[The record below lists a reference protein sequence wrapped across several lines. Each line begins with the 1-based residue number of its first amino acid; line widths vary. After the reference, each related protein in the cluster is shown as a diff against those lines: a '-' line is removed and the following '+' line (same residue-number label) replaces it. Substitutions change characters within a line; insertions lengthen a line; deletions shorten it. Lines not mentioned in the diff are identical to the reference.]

1 MKMYLDIEYLGDK
14 PLEKEYLKLVE
25 IILDYDHHYHVLDQ
39 AKISDYDYDM
49 LYKKLE
55 TLEFEH
61 PDLKVSYSPTT
72 RVGAELSKGF
82 TKESHQFQLMSLSN
96 VYNDDELDDWIQR
109 CAKTLPQNT
118 QFSFVAETKFDGLSI
133 ALYYKNGLLD
143 KAVTRGD
150 GKTGELVT
158 DNVRTIRSI
167 PLKIDFLQDLVLR
180 AEILMTKQEF
190 ADLNE
195 SQIAQGLK
203 VFANPRNAAAG
214 AIRQL
219 NSEITSQRKLCAF
232 VYDAL
237 NREELG
243 LESHEETLKFLK
255 SLGFVT
261 DPQAQRCNTLAE
273 LSEFY
278 LKVGKLRDTLPY
290 DIDGVVNKVNE
301 YALYEYMGFTGKSP
315 RYAIAFK
322 YEPEQM
328 ETQVINIDVQVGRTG
343 VLTPVAEFVPV
354 FLAGSTIRFASLHNW
369 DEIQN
374 KDVRIGDFVKIEKA
388 GDIIPQVVT
397 VLKEKRDGSEKVLAP
412 PSHCPVCNSEAVR
425 RENEVAYRCI
435 NFYCSSQ
442 SLERLKHF
450 VSRDALNI
458 RGIGTSVLEQL
469 LELKLLTN
477 PMDLF
482 SLSQDD
488 FLRLKETKEKSA
500 NNFFEAI
507 SKCQKVPLSRF
518 IYSLGI
524 PFIGLQT
531 AVIFAEHFTS
541 FEKFKTASFERLLEI
556 DGVGEKMADSC
567 FLFLQSE
574 YFTSI
579 EEKRE
584 EFQIEIL
591 TEEKVEI
598 EGGFSGETIC
608 FTGTLLEMKRKQAQE
623 IAKKYG
629 ALIATTITKKTT
641 LLVCG
646 EKAGSKRKKAI
657 DLGIK
662 IIEELDYI
670 NTVEN
675 FRKSRI
681 NE

>member
-1 MKMYLDIEYLGDK
+1 MKEEYLD
-14 PLEKEYLKLVE
+14 LVHK
-25 IILDYDHHYHVLDQ
+25 ILDFDHHYHVLDQ

-55 TLEFEH
+55 KLEMDY
-61 PDLKVSYSPTT
+61 PDLKVDFSPTT
-72 RVGAELSKGF
+72 RVGAELSRGF
-82 TKESHQFQLMSLSN
+82 NKQAHRHHLMSLSN
-96 VYNDDELDDWIQR
+96 VYNEDELNDWMER
-109 CAKTLPQNT
+109 CAKTLPQAAR
-118 QFSFVAETKFDGLSI
+118 FSFVAETKFDGLSI
-133 ALYYKNGLLD
+133 ALYYKNGVLEQAL
-143 KAVTRGD
+143 TRGD

-158 DNVRTIRSI
+158 ENVRTIRTI
-167 PLKIDFLQDLVLR
+167 PLKINFEKDLVLR
-180 AEILMTKQEF
+180 AEILMKKQDF

-195 SQIAQGLK
+195 SQISQGLK

-219 NSEITSQRKLCAF
+219 DSSITSKRNLCAF
-232 VYDAL
+232 VYDVL

-243 LESHEETLKFLK
+243 LESHEETLNFLD

-261 DPQAQRCNTLAE
+261 DPQAKKCTNLQE
-273 LSEFY
+273 LTAFY
-278 LKVGKLRDTLPY
+278 NKIGDLRESLPY

-301 YALYEYMGFTGKSP
+301 YNLYEYMGFTGKSP

-322 YEPEQM
+322 YEPEQI

-343 VLTPVAEFVPV
+343 VLTPVAEFSPV

-397 VLKEKRDGSEKVLAP
+397 VLKEKRTGSELILDP
-412 PSHCPVCNSEAVR
+412 PQVCPVCNAKAIR
-425 RENEVAYRCI
+425 RENEVAYRCD

-442 SLERLKHF
+442 NLERLKHF

-469 LELKLLTN
+469 LELKLVEN

-482 SLSQDD
+482 SLSLDD

-500 NNFFEAI
+500 TNFYEAI
-507 SKCQKVPLSRF
+507 SKSRSIPLSRY

-531 AVIFAEHFTS
+531 AVLLAEHFVS
-541 FEKFKTASFERLLEI
+541 LDKFKSCSLDVLKEV
-556 DGVGEKMADSC
+556 DGVGDKMAESC
-567 FLFLQSE
+567 SLFLESD
-574 YFTSI
+574 YFKSI
-579 EEKRE
+579 EEKRIFE
-584 EFQIEIL
+584 SIEIL
-591 TEEKVEI
+591 QEEKVEI
-598 EGGFSGETIC
+598 EGGFSGEVVC

-629 ALIATTITKKTT
+629 ALISTSITKTTT

-646 EKAGSKRKKAI
+646 EKAGSKRKKAQ

-670 NTVEN
+670 DLVES
-675 FRKSRI
+675 FRKNS
-681 NE
+681 

>member
-1 MKMYLDIEYLGDK
+1 MKEEYL
-14 PLEKEYLKLVE
+14 ELVHR
-25 IILDYDHHYHVLDQ
+25 ILDYDHHYHVLDQ
-39 AKISDYDYDM
+39 AKISDFDYDM

-55 TLEFEH
+55 MFEIDH
-61 PDLKVSYSPTT
+61 PEVKVDFSPTT

-82 TKESHQFQLMSLSN
+82 SKQAHQHHLMSLSN
-96 VYNDDELDDWIQR
+96 VYNEEELDDWIQR
-109 CAKTLPQNT
+109 CAKTLPQAAK
-118 QFSFVAETKFDGLSI
+118 FSFVAETKFDGLSI
-133 ALYYKNGLLD
+133 ALYYKNGVLHQAL
-143 KAVTRGD
+143 TRGD

-158 DNVRTIRSI
+158 ENVRTIRSI
-167 PLKIDFLQDLVLR
+167 PLKIDFEKDLVLR
-180 AEILMTKQEF
+180 AEILMKKQDF

-195 SQIAQGLK
+195 NQIAQGLK

-219 NSEITSQRKLCAF
+219 NSSVTAKRNLCAF

-243 LESHEETLKFLK
+243 LESHEETLEFLA

-261 DPQAQRCNTLAE
+261 DPQATKCTSLDELA
-273 LSEFY
+273 SFY
-278 LKVGKLRDTLPY
+278 NKVGELRESLPY

-301 YALYEYMGFTGKSP
+301 YKLYEYMGFTGKSP

-322 YEPEQM
+322 YEPEQI

-343 VLTPVAEFVPV
+343 VLTPVAEFTPV

-374 KDVRIGDFVKIEKA
+374 KDVRIGDYVKIEKA

-397 VLKEKRDGSEKVLAP
+397 VLKEKRTGSEIVLDP
-412 PSHCPVCNSEAVR
+412 PEVCPVCTASAIR
-425 RENEVAYRCI
+425 RENEVAYRCD

-469 LELKLLTN
+469 LELKLVES

-482 SLSQDD
+482 HLSMDD

-507 SKCQKVPLSRF
+507 SKTRKIPFSRY

-531 AVIFAEHFTS
+531 AVLFAEHFVS
-541 FEKFKTASFERLLEI
+541 LEKFKQSSLDVLKEI
-556 DGVGEKMADSC
+556 DGVGDKMAESC
-567 FLFLQSE
+567 SLFLESD
-574 YFTSI
+574 YFRII

-584 EFQIEIL
+584 SESIDVLDEV
-591 TEEKVEI
+591 KVEV
-598 EGGFSGETIC
+598 EGGFSGEVIC

-629 ALIATTITKKTT
+629 AIIATTISKKTT

-646 EKAGSKRKKAI
+646 EKAGSKRKKAQ

-670 NTVEN
+670 DLVEEY
-675 FRKSRI
+675 RKKS
-681 NE
+681 